1 MPYWRLSS
9 FYLFYFASLG
19 ALLPYWALYLDSL
32 GFAPAA
38 IGELMAALMA
48 TKIVAPNLWGWI
60 ADHTGRHMPV
70 VRLASLVSMI
80 AFAGVLLGDSYP
92 WLMLVMLV
100 FSFFWNAS
108 LPQLETTTLRHLGDH
123 THRYSIVRLWGS
135 VGFILTVAVLGEVL
149 EWSGPDMVPLVVLS
163 LMAGIW
169 LASLWV
175 PAADGPDLSLEH
187 TPITRTL
194 RRPQVLGLLVVCFLM
209 QASHGPYYTFYTIY
223 LGEHHYSSGTIG
235 QLWALGVIAEVGVFL
250 VMHRLVPLFGLRGL
264 LLGSLLLTVIRW
276 LLIGWFV
283 DMPAV
288 VVAAQLLHA
297 ASFGVYHA
305 TAIQLIYGFFS
316 GRQQGR
322 GQALYSSM
330 SFGAGGAVGSLYS
343 GYLWVSAG
351 PAWTYGIAA
360 ILAVLA
366 WLVAWRWI
374 RV

>member
-163 LMAGIW
+163 MMAGIW

>member
-19 ALLPYWALYLDSL
+19 ALLPYWALYLDTL

-48 TKIVAPNLWGWI
+48 TKIVAPNVWGWI

-70 VRLASLVSMI
+70 VRLASAASMI
-80 AFAGVLLGDSYP
+80 AFAGVFLGDGYP
-92 WLMLVMLV
+92 WLMAVMLV
-100 FSFFWNAS
+100 FSFFWNAA
-108 LPQLETTTLRHLGDH
+108 LPQLETTTLRHLGER

-135 VGFILTVAVLGEVL
+135 VGFILTVAVVGEVM
-149 EWSGPDMVPLVVLS
+149 EARGPAIVPVAVLG

-169 LASLWV
+169 LSSLWV
-175 PAADGPDLSLEH
+175 PAAEAPDLTVEH
-187 TPITRTL
+187 PPIASIL
-194 RRPQVLGLLVVCFLM
+194 RRPQVLGLLAVCFLM
-209 QASHGPYYTFYTIY
+209 QASHGPYYTFFTIY
-223 LGEHHYSSGTIG
+223 LGEHRYSSGVIG
-235 QLWALGVIAEVGVFL
+235 QLWALGVIAEVGIFL
-250 VMHRLVPLFGLRGL
+250 VMHRLVPRFGLRGL
-264 LLGSLLLTVIRW
+264 LLSSLVLTVLRW
-276 LLIGWFV
+276 LLIGLFV
-283 DMPAV
+283 DTSAV

-305 TAIQLIYGFFS
+305 TAIQLIYGFFR

-343 GYLWVSAG
+343 GYMWVSAG
-351 PAWTYGIAA
+351 PAWTYGVAA
-360 ILAVLA
+360 VLAALA